1 MSERWYR
8 LAAIIRADFFI
19 RLRRPSPVV
28 VFLLLSFV
36 PYLWIPAVSTGRALI
51 VINGQRALYNS
62 AAIGMG
68 TAIIGTIFIGL
79 FGFYV
84 ISNAL
89 KRDVLS
95 RCGFVIASTTMRG
108 SEYIIGKFAGNFVFL
123 AVFTLGY
130 MATSMAMVLVRG
142 EAPLE
147 PLMFAKQYLLLMPP
161 SLAFVSAIAVV
172 FECTPLLRTKFGDVL
187 YFFLWAMMM
196 AGVAVAMEKNT
207 GATWAS
213 YFDVSGFGFMIA
225 QMKSYYHTSSMSIGA
240 STFDATK
247 PVIHF
252 AGLQFGGAQWFLP
265 RLVATLWPIGLLAV
279 AGLFF
284 HRFDPARVR
293 SMPNEKSRRSWIGG
307 LNTFA
312 KPLARLFVRL
322 GQAVARIPAIPTL
335 VRAMITDALATI
347 AAFPLLAVALI
358 VFGIITL
365 AAGEKTLFTGA
376 LPAAFAACAIALADI
391 ACREK
396 RSGTSALVFAT
407 PSLRTNFVIWKFGT
421 ALLVALGFLAIPLI
435 KAITLRP
442 SSALPLLVGVLFTAA
457 AATML
462 GIVSANPKT
471 FIVGF
476 LTFWYVAI
484 NDQGASPTLDFAG
497 WFRKSTPTIA
507 AAYAVGALVLLVAAQ
522 VFHASELKRRW

>member
-1 MSERWYR
+1 VSERLHR
-8 LAAIIRADFFI
+8 LGAIIRADFFI
-19 RLRRPSPVV
+19 RLRRPSTVV

-36 PYLWIPAVSTGRALI
+36 AYLWIPAPSTGRALI
-51 VINGQRALYNS
+51 VISGQRAIYNS
-62 AAIGMG
+62 ATIGMG
-68 TAIIGTIFIGL
+68 TASIGTIFIGL

-108 SEYIIGKFAGNFVFL
+108 SEYILGKFAGNFVFL

-147 PLMFAKQYLLLMPP
+147 PLVFARQYLLLMPP

-172 FECTPLLRTKFGDVL
+172 FECTPLLRTKFGDVF
-187 YFFLWAMMM
+187 YFFLWAAMMG
-196 AGVAVAMEKNT
+196 AAAVAMEKNV

-213 YFDVSGFGFMIA
+213 CVDVSGFGFMIA
-225 QMKSYYHTSSMSIGA
+225 QMKGYYHTSSMSIGA
-240 STFDATK
+240 SNFDAAK
-247 PVIHF
+247 PVLHF
-252 AGLQFGGAQWFLP
+252 AGLQFGGAKWVLP
-265 RLVATLWPIGLLAV
+265 RIIATLWPIALLAI
-279 AGLFF
+279 ARLFF

-293 SMPNEKSRRSWIGG
+293 SMPNEKSRRSWMGG
-307 LNTFA
+307 LNALA
-312 KPLARLFVRL
+312 KPVARLFVFA
-322 GQAVARIPAIPTL
+322 GQTVARIPAIPTV

-358 VFGIITL
+358 VFGFITL
-365 AAGEKTLFTGA
+365 AADAKSLFTGA

-407 PSLRTNFVIWKFGT
+407 PKLRANFVLWKFGT
-421 ALLVALGFLAIPLI
+421 AVLVALTFLGIPLI
-435 KAITLRP
+435 KAIVLRP
-442 SSALPLLVGVLFTAA
+442 TSALPLLVGVIFTAA

-476 LTFWYVAI
+476 LTFWYVAL
-484 NDQGASPTLDFAG
+484 NDKGASPSLDFAG
-497 WFRKSTPTIA
+497 WFGKSTPTIA
-507 AAYAVGALVLLVAAQ
+507 AAYAAGAIALLVAAQ
-522 VFHASELKRRW
+522 VFHTYDLRRRW